1 MSKGLVFVWA
11 PKQHISELLNV
22 MEKKDFVYVENL
34 EIVKLDLQKA
44 IEYAETVTKN
54 KFEEGKSLNYAVTDI
69 WPVVKCLDSAN
80 PRDLIAN
87 EPSQYFNRS
96 KQTLL
101 MFKKVSKHH

>member
-54 KFEEGKSLNYAVTDI
+54 KF
-69 WPVVKCLDSAN
+69 
-80 PRDLIAN
+80 
-87 EPSQYFNRS
+87 
-96 KQTLL
+96 
-101 MFKKVSKHH
+101 